1 MDPAAGLNMNQIG
14 RADINLNGNRLKI
27 NGMALR
33 VYHVILRMLNL
44 YSNDCMTAPRRL
56 HQMRFLCV
64 LTLKYT
70 ISKVNTTGSKC
81 HHFGVEESKCIL
93 KSRGARL
100 TARTLDSIYRRVLSY
115 LIELYLSQGR
125 MQS

>member
-14 RADINLNGNRLKI
+14 RADVNLNGNHLKI
-27 NGMALR
+27 NGMVLR

-44 YSNDCMTAPRRL
+44 YSNDCMTALRRL

-64 LTLKYT
+64 LTLDYT
-70 ISKVNTTGSKC
+70 ISQVNTTGSEC

-100 TARTLDSIYRRVLSY
+100 T
-115 LIELYLSQGR
+115 GR